1 MISKLKILKLFMKK
15 ARKKTSHV
23 WDDFDTVTHPD
34 GSKKSQCK
42 FCKQTYC
49 TQVSGPTTQLIRH
62 LNNCVQRK
70 LALGSVEK
78 KQKMLSF
85 ETIESDSVNLTTFK
99 YDHAKVR
106 EAASHMLLYH
116 EYPFMHVEHVL
127 FNKFM
132 RTVSPYWQKISRTTA
147 KNDSLMT
154 YNLQKKKLVTTLKSV
169 NRISIITDL
178 WKSGQKIH
186 YMVVTGHFID
196 DNWKLQKRVL
206 NFCYVPLPHS
216 GNLQGTFKLLK
227 KKLLFDGKLFHV
239 RCCAHIIN
247 LMVQDGLSVIGGVIE
262 CVREAVKYL
271 VASEPR
277 LIQFSEIAKQL
288 QLPSKKLILD
298 CPTRW
303 NSAYL
308 MLSAALE
315 FKDVFPRYSERD
327 LGFAYVPSY
336 EEWEKVERVCQFL
349 EIFNDVTN
357 IISGSEYPTSNLF
370 LTELKDSLYELYNE
384 YVALHSQ
391 AYNELISQQSTTA
404 ADSLNSASLG
414 RKVVTGRSKYES
426 FVRQSDSIQPVKSD
440 LDIYLEEGVYI
451 CQQGMDSEFDAL
463 EWWKANSLKYRI
475 LSKMARDILSIPI
488 TSVASESTFSAGSR
502 VIDPYRASLATDTVE
517 MLLCGADWV
526 RAYHGLKK
534 GSDVVAVL
542 QVTWKWTITFGT
554 LSTQD
559 ILALGIFDGLFYFVM
574 LLNTNM

>member
-1 MISKLKILKLFMKK
+1 MEAQS
-15 ARKKTSHV
+15 
-23 WDDFDTVTHPD
+23 
-34 GSKKSQCK
+34 
-42 FCKQTYC
+42 
-49 TQVSGPTTQLIRH
+49 
-62 LNNCVQRK
+62 
-70 LALGSVEK
+70 
-78 KQKMLSF
+78 LSL
-85 ETIESDSVNLTTFK
+85 E
-99 YDHAKVR
+99 
-106 EAASHMLLYH
+106 
-116 EYPFMHVEHVL
+116 
-127 FNKFM
+127 
-132 RTVSPYWQKISRTTA
+132 
-147 KNDSLMT
+147 
-154 YNLQKKKLVTTLKSV
+154 
-169 NRISIITDL
+169 
-178 WKSGQKIH
+178 
-186 YMVVTGHFID
+186 
-196 DNWKLQKRVL
+196 KRVL
-206 NFCYVPLPHS
+206 NFCYVPPPHS
-216 GNLQGTFKLLK
+216 GVVIVDALYKSITGWGIKNKVASITVDNASYNDLALKNLQGTFKLLK

-239 RCCAHIIN
+239 RCCAHILN
-247 LMVQDGLSVIGGVIE
+247 LMVQDGLSVIGGVTE

-336 EEWEKVERVCQFL
+336 EEWDKVERVCQFL

-370 LTELKDSLYELYNE
+370 LTEVWRIKEILDKSIEDSDDCIRLMAIRMKLKFDKYWGEINLLMGLGAILDPRYKMVLPGFCFPVMYNDPLPKVSQLKDSLHELYNE
-384 YVALHSQ
+384 YVAMHSQ
-391 AYNELISQQSTTA
+391 AYNELISQQSTTEVG
-404 ADSLNSASLG
+404 SLNSASLG

-440 LDIYLEEGVYI
+440 LDIYLGGVYI
-451 CQQGMDSEFDAL
+451 CQQGMDSQFDAL
-463 EWWKANSLKYRI
+463 EWWKANSLKYRV

-502 VIDPYRASLATDTVE
+502 VIDPYRASLATETVE

-534 GSDVVAVL
+534 GCDRLEAVKGSELSSAAATSSSIDSITDPTSASEPRLNFTSGVSAHVVPTQVL
-542 QVTWKWTITFGT
+542 
-554 LSTQD
+554 LSTS
-559 ILALGIFDGLFYFVM
+559 AC
-574 LLNTNM
+574 